1 MRAFHSHL
9 IAFLLGGPALAA
21 CGKAA
26 VEPWP
31 VAPPIAVGE
40 QPSAPLEDLARRALA
55 DPSLADEL
63 RAAGPLGLQA
73 LLTQADAAGRL
84 DAALDPLIDRVASQR
99 YARHSGLYW
108 YTDLEQAIER
118 AEAEHKPILSL
129 RLLGDLRDDLSCAN
143 SRYFRV
149 VLYPDPV
156 LRSYLQRA
164 FVLHW
169 SSERPAPKITVDY
182 GDGRKLVRTITG
194 NSVHYVLDS
203 QGRTV
208 DAIPG
213 LMGARSFQAEL
224 EQAWS
229 LAREAETDSDENFA
243 KRLRARHAQGEL
255 DLLERW
261 KREFAAV
268 GVTIDNQDPRAL
280 NAQNARL
287 SAALASM
294 PELPISALEAAEMA
308 PTKAVPERRL
318 LEQLTPKTTFLPA
331 DARRKSTRAVWARIA
346 ERHLSE
352 VELSEPSIVLMH
364 ELAPRGFD
372 IDGHAVPMDGP
383 GFAALLERFTKVLA
397 LDTVEN
403 RLELRVGIHERLAAH
418 PLAPFDELNHWVYSS
433 VFLTPRSDPWL
444 GLTADHGFTALPK
457 DGIRQAAE

>member
-9 IAFLLGGPALAA
+9 IALLVVGPALAA
-21 CGKAA
+21 CGKSA

-31 VAPPIAVGE
+31 VSPPIAVGE
-40 QPSAPLEDLARRALA
+40 RPSAELEHLARRTLA

-73 LLTQADAAGRL
+73 LLAQADAAGRL
-84 DAALDPLIDRVASQR
+84 AAALDPLLDRVASQR
-99 YARHSGLYW
+99 YARYSGLYW

-118 AEAEHKPILSL
+118 ADAEHKPILSL

-149 VLYPDPV
+149 VLYPDPLV
-156 LRSYLQRA
+156 RSYLQRA

-213 LMGARSFQAEL
+213 LMGARSFHAEL
-224 EQAWS
+224 ERAWS
-229 LAREAETDSDENFA
+229 LAREVATQSDEDFA
-243 KRLRARHAQGEL
+243 KILRARHAQSEL

-261 KREFAAV
+261 KTEFAAV
-268 GVTIDNQDPRAL
+268 GVSIDNRDARAL
-280 NAQNARL
+280 AAQNTRL
-287 SAALASM
+287 GAALASV

-318 LEQLTPKTTFLPA
+318 LEQLTPKTTFLPS
-331 DARRKSTRAVWARIA
+331 DARRQGTRAVWARVA

-352 VELSEPSIVLMH
+352 VELSDPSLVLMH

-372 IDGHAVPMDGP
+372 LDGHAVPVDGP
-383 GFAALLERFTKVLA
+383 GFAALLGRFQQVLA

-403 RLELRVGIHERLAAH
+403 SVELRVGIHEWLSAH
-418 PLAPFDELNHWVYSS
+418 PLASFDELNRWVYSS
-433 VFLTPRSDPWL
+433 VFRTPRSDPWL
-444 GLTADHGFTALPK
+444 GLTADRGFTALPE
-457 DGIRQAAE
+457 DGVRQAAE